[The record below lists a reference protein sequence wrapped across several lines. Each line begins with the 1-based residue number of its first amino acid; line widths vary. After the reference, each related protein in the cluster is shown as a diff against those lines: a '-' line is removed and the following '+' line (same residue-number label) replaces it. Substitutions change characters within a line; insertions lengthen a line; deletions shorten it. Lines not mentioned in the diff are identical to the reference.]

1 MQVRARPFRVWF
13 GFRLTAHVLQVEV
26 FQYDEIVLFD
36 ETGGG
41 LVLPI
46 VYDSVGFRV
55 QSADFPAGALIGAAR
70 MLTVL
75 FQCFAGHAHASR
87 LCFLTAAYL
96 PVDTVQPFLGKVDE
110 SVVGR
115 GERVDATPVQ
125 SDHGPRAFMFYR
137 QRIVD
142 EHERS
147 FRPVHPDARIVADG
161 LADPDTDMDAVTA

>member
-1 MQVRARPFRVWF
+1 MRVRARPFRVWF

-26 FQYDEIVLFD
+26 FQYDEVVLFD

-55 QSADFPAGALIGAAR
+55 QSADFPAGALIGAAC

-87 LCFLTAAYL
+87 LCFLAAAYL

-125 SDHGPRAFMFYR
+125 ADHGPRAFTFYR

-142 EHERS
+142 EDEGSSSPIHS
-147 FRPVHPDARIVADG
+147 HARIVTDG

>member
-26 FQYDEIVLFD
+26 FQYDEVVLFD

-55 QSADFPAGALIGAAR
+55 QSADFPAGALIGAAC

-87 LCFLTAAYL
+87 LCFLAAAYL
-96 PVDTVQPFLGKVDE
+96 PVDTVQPVFGKVDE

-115 GERVDATPVQ
+115 GERVDAPSVQ
-125 SDHGPRAFMFYR
+125 SDHGPRAFSAYR
-137 QRIVD
+137 QRVVD

-147 FRPVHPDARIVADG
+147 FRPVHADARIVADG